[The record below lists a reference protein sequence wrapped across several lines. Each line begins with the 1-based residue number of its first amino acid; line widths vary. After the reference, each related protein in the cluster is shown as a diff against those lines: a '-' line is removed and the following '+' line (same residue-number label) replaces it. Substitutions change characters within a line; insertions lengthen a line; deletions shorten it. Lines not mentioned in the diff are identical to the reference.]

1 MRRLLVLLLPFV
13 VALLPVVPAAAADGP
28 GAGRARPDGRWI
40 LDGHGRVLV
49 LDGVNMVAKRAPYAP
64 DRTGFGRDDARFLV
78 RHGFTTVRL
87 GLIWKAVEPQPGDY
101 DDAYLARVRH
111 TTRVLARQGIWTL
124 LDFHQDLFNERFQG
138 EGAPDWAVQDDGL
151 PAEPQ
156 AGFPDNYFANTALNR
171 AFDHFWA
178 NDAGPGG
185 VGLQDRYAAAWA
197 HVASYFSRT
206 PRVLGLDVFNEPW
219 AGTGWQQCANPA
231 GCPVFDAGLQAFTQ
245 RVIDA
250 VRAVDHRTGIF
261 YEPEVLFNNG
271 SQTHVLPRGRR
282 LGFSFHDYCL
292 TADAGTA
299 ESGGQQACDPADGL
313 VWSNADAHVA
323 ESGDAPLLTEFGA
336 TRDRAT
342 LTAMVDR
349 AAAHRTGWQYWA
361 YCGCDDP
368 TTTGP
373 GSTQALVLDPSRP
386 PRGRNVDHLKLRA
399 LVVPHPLAVSGTPRA
414 WRFDRDTRVLR
425 ASWSTR
431 RAGGPGSF
439 RRGARTTVFV
449 PRSVYPHGYQVRGRG
464 GHVLRARGR
473 ALVVR
478 QAARADRVRLAVRPG

>member
-1 MRRLLVLLLPFV
+1 MKRLVVLAALLLV
-13 VALLPVVPAAAADGP
+13 AATAPAAGAAGP
-28 GAGRARPDGRWI
+28 VAPLGHAGRWI
-40 LDGHGRVLV
+40 TDARGHVVVLHG
-49 LDGVNMVAKRAPYAP
+49 LNMVSKLPPYAP
-64 DRTGFGRDDARFLV
+64 DATGFGDDDARFLA
-78 RHGFTTVRL
+78 RNGFTTVRL
-87 GLIWKAVEPQPGDY
+87 GLVWKAVEPRPGRY
-101 DDAYLARVRH
+101 DDAYLARIAHTVRI
-111 TTRVLARQGIWTL
+111 LARHGVVSL
-124 LDFHQDLFNERFQG
+124 LDFHQDLYNERFQG

-197 HVASYFSRT
+197 HVASYFSDT

-250 VRAVDHRTGIF
+250 VRGVDRRTAVF
-261 YEPEVLFNNG
+261 YEPQVLFNNG
-271 SQTHVLPRGRR
+271 SQTHVVPQGRR

-292 TADAGTA
+292 SADVGAG
-299 ESGGQQACDPADGL
+299 ESGGQQACDPADDL

-342 LTAMVDR
+342 LTSMVDR
-349 AAAHRTGWQYWA
+349 AAAHRTGWQFWA
-361 YCGCDDP
+361 YCGCEDP

-373 GSTQALVLDPSRP
+373 GSTQALVHDPSKP
-386 PRGRNVDHLKLRA
+386 PRGANVDHLKLRA
-399 LVVPHPLAVSGTPRA
+399 LAVPHPLAVAGTPRA
-414 WRFDRDTRVLR
+414 WRFDRDTRVFR
-425 ASWSTR
+425 VRWSTR
-431 RAGGPGSF
+431 RAGGPGAF
-439 RRGARTTVFV
+439 GPGARSTISL
-449 PRSVYPHGYQVRGRG
+449 PRLVYPRGYDV
-464 GHVLRARGR
+464 RARGAHVVR
-473 ALVVR
+473 SPGGVLVVR
-478 QAARADRVRLAVRPG
+478 QATVAGRVRLVVRPR

>member
-1 MRRLLVLLLPFV
+1 MRRLLLLLLPI
-13 VALLPVVPAAAADGP
+13 LLTLLTVTPAAEAT
-28 GAGRARPDGRWI
+28 GASRARPDGRWV

-49 LDGVNMVAKRAPYAP
+49 LQGVNMVAKRAPYAP
-64 DRTGFGRDDARFLV
+64 DQTGFGRDDARFLA

-87 GLIWKAVEPQPGDY
+87 GLIWKAVEPQPGEY

-111 TTRVLARQGIWTL
+111 TTRVLAREGIWTL

-138 EGAPDWAVQDDGL
+138 DGAPDWAVQDDGL

-178 NDAGPGG
+178 DDAGPGG

-197 HVASYFSRT
+197 HVAAYFSHT

-231 GCPVFDAGLQAFTQ
+231 GCPVFDATLQAFTQ

-250 VRAVDHRTGIF
+250 VRAVDGRTGIF
-261 YEPEVLFNNG
+261 YEPQVLFNNG
-271 SQTHVLPRGRR
+271 SQTHVTPEGRR

-292 TADAGTA
+292 AEDAGA
-299 ESGGQQACDPADGL
+299 GESGGQQACTPADDL

-323 ESGDAPLLTEFGA
+323 ASGDAPLLTEFGA

-342 LTAMVDR
+342 LTVMVDR

-373 GSTQALVLDPSRP
+373 GATQALVLDPSRP
-386 PRGRNVDHLKLRA
+386 PRGHNVDHRKLRA
-399 LVVPHPLAVSGTPRA
+399 LVVPHPLAVAGTPSA

-425 ASWSTR
+425 ASWSTL
-431 RAGGPGSF
+431 RAGGPGAF
-439 RRGARTTVFV
+439 GPGARTRLSV
-449 PRSVYPHGYQVRGRG
+449 PPMVYRHGYDARVRGGQVVRAQG
-464 GHVLRARGR
+464 GV
-473 ALVVR
+473 LVVR
-478 QAARADRVRLAVRPG
+478 QAAGADRVRVVVRPR